1 MLEKKAQNDNF
12 TDVQTNGPYS
22 KSGSGQWPGNLICP
36 KYYVH
41 RHYKIVTRKSK
52 TEAVLQRRSI
62 MKLGVICK
70 FMNCYGKCFMS

>member
-1 MLEKKAQNDNF
+1 MVPGSNNGNAKSACQENAKINRILE
-12 TDVQTNGPYS
+12 PY
-22 KSGSGQWPGNLICP
+22 NRC
-36 KYYVH
+36 YYDLL
-41 RHYKIVTRKSK
+41 KTRKSK